1 MSIIKNPSPAPRA
14 AVPDAAGAEENFAD
28 LFAAEER
35 AAASFSEGQ
44 VIDAMVVAIEDKSV
58 LVESGLKSQSRIPL
72 EEFLSDDGGI
82 EIKAD
87 DFVKVKL
94 EYADD
99 GRGNTRLSHLQYR
112 REKAW
117 SEIESAFAEQTPIE
131 GVVKERI
138 KGGYSVHVGGL
149 RAFLPGS
156 LVDVFPLKSET
167 SLVGR
172 REKFYVERLKPE
184 RHSAILNRKL
194 VRERELTGGD
204 LANLPFKEGD
214 VLAGTVVAINDY
226 SEQKA
231 YVRIG
236 DGVHGVLHRE
246 DFSWHRIGQMS
257 ESLSEDEEL
266 QVKVLEIDAARQ
278 LIRLGVKQLT
288 NDPWDD
294 MEKTY
299 PVGAKIFAKVVSL
312 KEYGAFVEIEK
323 GIEGLVHVSEMDWLH
338 RNVDP
343 AKHLEPGQ
351 HVEVMML
358 SLDKAARRISLG
370 LKQCRPNPWEEFSVS
385 FKKGS
390 RLQGKVVGIQNNLG
404 MFIELPGGLNGLA
417 HLSNLSY
424 SDPMG
429 RTALSNYKLG
439 DDIEVLVI
447 EVDVAKQRI
456 ALGVKQ
462 LGEDPLNAFRAKY
475 DKREP
480 VAGTVKKITETR
492 AFVKLSDEVEAVL
505 PIKEVS
511 KSRIDKISDVVKEGE
526 ELRFAITGIDERGRI
541 TVSLRAL
548 DKQTERAAIKSF
560 KEEAKAEQE
569 AKATGAGSFGSVLL
583 ETMKGGKQGAPA
595 AEEETPPAA
604 EAKKAEASAA
614 AEKEQPAASEAKKA
628 EASAA
633 AEKEQPAASE
643 AAEEAKDA
651 SAPAAS
657 AAEEDSSKQG

>member
-1 MSIIKNPSPAPRA
+1 MSIIKPPRTAPRA
-14 AVPDAAGAEENFAD
+14 AAPAAAGAEESFAE
-28 LFAAEER
+28 LFKAEEQ
-35 AAASFSEGQ
+35 AAAAFNEGQ

-82 EIKAD
+82 EIKAE

-117 SEIESAFAEQTPIE
+117 SEIEEAFEAQTPIE

-231 YVRIG
+231 YIRVAE
-236 DGVHGVLHRE
+236 GVHGVLHRE

-266 QVKVLEIDAARQ
+266 QVKVLSIDAERQ
-278 LIRLGVKQLT
+278 SIRLGVKQLSG
-288 NDPWDD
+288 DPWDD

-323 GIEGLVHVSEMDWLH
+323 GVEGLVHVSEMDWLQ

-343 AKHLEPGQ
+343 TKHLEPGQ

-370 LKQCRPNPWEEFSVS
+370 LKQCRPNPWEEFGISY
-385 FKKGS
+385 KKGS
-390 RLQGKVVGIQNNLG
+390 RLQGKVVGVQNNLG
-404 MFIELPGGLNGLA
+404 MFVELPGGLNGLA

-424 SDPMG
+424 SDPSG
-429 RTALSNYKLG
+429 RTALSSYKVG
-439 DDIEVLVI
+439 DEIEVMVI

-462 LGEDPLNAFRAKY
+462 LGEDPLNAYRVKY
-475 DKREP
+475 EKREP
-480 VAGTVKKITETR
+480 VIGTVKKITESR

-511 KSRIDKISDVVKEGE
+511 KARIDKISDVVKEGE
-526 ELRFAITGIDERGRI
+526 ELQFAITGIDDRGRI

-548 DKQTERAAIKSF
+548 DRQSERAAMKSF
-560 KEEAKAEQE
+560 KEEVKAEQE
-569 AKATGAGSFGSVLL
+569 AKATSAGSFGSVLL
-583 ETMKGGKQGAPA
+583 ETMKGGKQDAEEAEAKDAA
-595 AEEETPPAA
+595 AEEQPAA
-604 EAKKAEASAA
+604 EAKAAAAAEEQPAEEAKASAA
-614 AEKEQPAASEAKKA
+614 AAEQPEPAPA
-628 EASAA
+628 EA
-633 AEKEQPAASE
+633 P

-651 SAPAAS
+651 DAPAADE
-657 AAEEDSSKQG
+657 ATEEKDPAK